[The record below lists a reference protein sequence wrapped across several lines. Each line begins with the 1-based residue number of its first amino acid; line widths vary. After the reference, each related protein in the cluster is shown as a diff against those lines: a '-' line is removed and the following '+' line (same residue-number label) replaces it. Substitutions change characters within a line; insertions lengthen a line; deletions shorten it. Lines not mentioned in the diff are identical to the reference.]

1 MIVKNAYVFTEEC
14 RFEKKDICIQG
25 DLFAEITKDREVIDG
40 SGCFAV
46 PGLTDI
52 HLHGC
57 AGYDF
62 SDGTQEAIR
71 AMAAHEASVGVAVMV
86 PAAMTLSEERLMKIC
101 KTAAQY
107 RKEQALG
114 YDSKQALLWGIHLEG
129 PFIAR
134 GKRGAQNPAY
144 IREPDT
150 ELFRRLNRAAEGCIR
165 LTGLAP
171 ERKGAMDFIEELHT
185 ETVISLAHTEAD
197 YETAEQAFRR
207 GVRHVTHLYNAM
219 NPMTHRAPGPVGAAA
234 DYEECEAELI
244 CDGIHIHP
252 AVVRNTFRMF
262 GEKRL
267 ILISDSMRA
276 AGLGDGTYDL
286 GGQKVTVCGRKAVL
300 ADGTLAGSV
309 TNLMDCV
316 RIAVQQMG
324 ISLETAI
331 RCAAVNPARSV
342 GIYDWCGSITPGKQ
356 ANLVLLDRK
365 NLNLR
370 QVILRGQRL

>member
-25 DLFAEITKDREVIDG
+25 DLFAEMTKDREVIDG

-129 PFIAR
+129 PFIAG

-144 IREPDT
+144 IREPDI

-185 ETVISLAHTEAD
+185 EYSTV
-197 YETAEQAFRR
+197 
-207 GVRHVTHLYNAM
+207 
-219 NPMTHRAPGPVGAAA
+219 
-234 DYEECEAELI
+234 
-244 CDGIHIHP
+244 
-252 AVVRNTFRMF
+252 
-262 GEKRL
+262 
-267 ILISDSMRA
+267 
-276 AGLGDGTYDL
+276 
-286 GGQKVTVCGRKAVL
+286 
-300 ADGTLAGSV
+300 
-309 TNLMDCV
+309 
-316 RIAVQQMG
+316 
-324 ISLETAI
+324 
-331 RCAAVNPARSV
+331 
-342 GIYDWCGSITPGKQ
+342 
-356 ANLVLLDRK
+356 
-365 NLNLR
+365 
-370 QVILRGQRL
+370 

>member
-25 DLFAEITKDREVIDG
+25 DLFAEITEDREVIDG

>member
-207 GVRHVTHLYNAM
+207 GVRHVTHLYNTM
-219 NPMTHRAPGPVGAAA
+219 NPMTHRAPGPGGAAA